1 MTKCAESSIE
11 IFANFAIKTYEFIEL
26 FKANKPEMTQLPNLL
41 QYLSS
46 VRHKLLQKNNLKE
59 TKKLFIPCMLFLQM
73 TGDNPKA
80 VLKNFHFEW
89 KQKITASGEHIASD
103 LALAD
108 LSESEASLSDMM
120 KRNIIKSE
128 ISFLR
133 RYPKCNNIRR
143 SLIDKLR
150 SLKVSPDQSYCDSII
165 ARVELLWMHHFD
177 CQSNSSNLNEWQ
189 SLLRDVSGKQT
200 KSKEIELLIPIVRIW
215 IALTMK
221 KDLERKLAEKDSDN
235 SEFKLKENIPEESD
249 KNEKNYPSIG
259 DLISL
264 ENDQKILNEL
274 EEAYKHIHTLCRQ
287 NNVMVDSDTYIT
299 KQLILDSLDVM
310 AELLNLLGNSKL
322 HKKVIELLVI
332 LSEQYSCFDMKIK
345 AICDLPSNF
354 GSNIFADIIMK
365 AEDSNGR

>member
-1 MTKCAESSIE
+1 MSKCAEYSIE
-11 IFANFAIKTYEFIEL
+11 IVANFAIKTYEFIEL
-26 FKANKPEMTQLPNLL
+26 FKANKPEMTHLPKLL

-59 TKKLFIPCMLFLQM
+59 TKKLFIPCMLFLQI
-73 TGDNPKA
+73 TDNSPKDL
-80 VLKNFHFEW
+80 LKNFHFEW
-89 KQKITASGEHIASD
+89 KKKITASGELIASD

-108 LSESEASLSDMM
+108 LSESEASLSDLM

-133 RYPKCNNIRR
+133 RYPTCNNIRR
-143 SLIDKLR
+143 LLIDKLR
-150 SLKVSPDQSYCDSII
+150 SLKVLPDQSYCDSII

-177 CQSNSSNLNEWQ
+177 CKANSSNLNEWK
-189 SLLRDVSGKQT
+189 SLLQDMSSKQA
-200 KSKEIELLIPIVRIW
+200 KSKEIELLLPIVRIW

-221 KDLERKLAEKDSDN
+221 KDLERQLANKEFDN
-235 SEFKLKENIPEESD
+235 YAFKLKENIPEEND
-249 KNEKNYPSIG
+249 NEKNYPSIG

-264 ENDQKILNEL
+264 ENDQKILHEL

-310 AELLNLLGNSKL
+310 AELLNLLGSTKL

-332 LSEQYSCFDMKIK
+332 LSEKYRCFEMKIK

-354 GSNIFADIIMK
+354 RPNIFADIMMK
-365 AEDSNGR
+365 TENSNGR